1 MAKKEDK
8 TFLEKINISFDKLLL
23 GNMGIIAIFLV
34 FGLVAYLKPYSM
46 SLKSAQV
53 VMGVY
58 LILFG
63 LFYCYEFLMRKE
75 MPLFNLKVVLGVIS
89 LVLGLFVIINPFKI
103 YEVITFTLGIYL
115 SMCALYKIYE
125 ALKFRK
131 LEFDGWLIMLV
142 VSIILLVFGIF
153 IGINPMKMMDL
164 VEAAGIFIILAS
176 LLEACILVLLYT
188 KNKEIKKL
196 F

>member
-1 MAKKEDK
+1 MTKAKVYFTKEI
-8 TFLEKINISFDKLLL
+8 TSQ
-23 GNMGIIAIFLV
+23 
-34 FGLVAYLKPYSM
+34 
-46 SLKSAQV
+46 SL
-53 VMGVY
+53 
-58 LILFG
+58 I
-63 LFYCYEFLMRKE
+63 
-75 MPLFNLKVVLGVIS
+75 
-89 LVLGLFVIINPFKI
+89 
-103 YEVITFTLGIYL
+103 
-115 SMCALYKIYE
+115 KIYE